1 MTGVVGVPTGPDLG
15 ATASLLADPAFVRL
29 VRGAFTARLVCLAL
43 AAPAALTG
51 PGATA
56 AATASLLLLT
66 ASSLVLSRSGRTV
79 RLLIAHPLAASAD
92 VALAVA
98 LLLTVGADQ
107 PAALTV
113 VCSAL
118 AVGLLFPRRVLVAL
132 VAPLAVGSLGAPA
145 ALLGAGPV
153 SWQAGLA
160 LLAGLPA
167 LVLGLGGVGAVVR
180 HSVEGTLRARS
191 EVALAV
197 AAVGAAEER
206 ARLARAMHDSVGKSL
221 HGISLGAK
229 ALTRVAG
236 QDQTL
241 TRDLSR
247 SLADAADQAARE
259 ARALLVTLREDT
271 DDRPTVDV
279 VASLLRTFEA
289 DTGVATSLHAAG
301 AVDADPAVTG
311 QLAAALG
318 ELLHN
323 VARHA
328 RATRVDVRLDGDAT
342 RVRLTVRDDGVGF
355 RAPAAGTAAAPGHYG
370 LRGVHER
377 ARAVGGDV
385 DVDSEPGKGTC
396 VRWTASRHPRT
407 SSTKDVP
414 LRLPR

>member
-1 MTGVVGVPTGPDLG
+1 MTGVVGVAAGPDLG
-15 ATASLLADPAFVRL
+15 ATASLLADRGFVRL

-51 PGATA
+51 PDVTA
-56 AATASLLLLT
+56 AGTTSLLLLT
-66 ASSLVLSRSGRTV
+66 ASSLLLSRSGRTV
-79 RLLIAHPLAASAD
+79 RLLIAHPLVASAD

-98 LLLTVGADQ
+98 LLLVVGADQ

-118 AVGLLFPRRVLVAL
+118 AVGLLFPRRALLVL

-145 ALLGAGPV
+145 TVLAAGEV
-153 SWQAGLA
+153 SWQSGLA

-180 HSVEGTLRARS
+180 HSVEGTLAARS

-197 AAVGAAEER
+197 AAVGAAAER

-236 QDQTL
+236 RDEAL

-247 SLADAADQAARE
+247 SLAEAADQAARE

-279 VASLLRTFEA
+279 VAAVLRTWEA
-289 DTGVATSLHAAG
+289 ETGIATTLAAVG
-301 AVDADPAVTG
+301 AVDADPTVTG
-311 QLAAALG
+311 QLAAALR

-323 VARHA
+323 VAKHA
-328 RATRVDVRLDGDAT
+328 RAGLVEVVLDGDAD
-342 RVRLTVRDDGVGF
+342 RIRLTVRDDGVGF
-355 RAPAAGTAAAPGHYG
+355 DPGSPDGARPGHYG
-370 LRGVHER
+370 LQGLHER
-377 ARAVGGDV
+377 ARAVGGHV
-385 DVDSEPGKGTC
+385 DLDSTPGKGTC
-396 VRWTASRHPRT
+396 VRWTALRHPQT
-407 SSTKDVP
+407 SATTGP
-414 LRLPR
+414 PPAPPR

>member
-1 MTGVVGVPTGPDLG
+1 MTGVVGVAAGPDLG
-15 ATASLLADPAFVRL
+15 ATASLLADRGFVRL

-43 AAPAALTG
+43 AAPAALSG

-56 AATASLLLLT
+56 PGTASLLLLT

-79 RLLIAHPLAASAD
+79 RLLIAHPLVASAD

-118 AVGLLFPRRVLVAL
+118 VVGLLFPRRALLVL

-145 ALLGAGPV
+145 TVLAAGPV
-153 SWQAGLA
+153 SWQGWLA

-197 AAVGAAEER
+197 AAVGAAAER
-206 ARLARAMHDSVGKSL
+206 ARLARAVHDSVGKSL

-236 QDQTL
+236 RDEAL

-279 VASLLRTFEA
+279 VAALLRAWEA
-289 DTGVATSLHAAG
+289 DTGVATTLQAVG
-301 AVDADPAVTG
+301 VVDAHPATTG
-311 QLAAALG
+311 QLAAALR

-323 VARHA
+323 VVKHA
-328 RATRVDVRLDGDAT
+328 RASRVDVVLDGDGD
-342 RVRLTVRDDGVGF
+342 RIRLTVRDDGVGF
-355 RAPAAGTAAAPGHYG
+355 DPGSPGGARPGHYG
-370 LRGVHER
+370 LRGLHER
-377 ARAVGGDV
+377 ARAVGGHV
-385 DVDSEPGKGTC
+385 DLDSEPGKGTC
-396 VRWTASRHPRT
+396 VRWTALRHPQT
-407 SSTKDVP
+407 SATTGP
-414 LRLPR
+414 PPAPAR